1 MANPTVFPGR
11 ASPWL
16 GSLWQ
21 TDPMP
26 KGTGRTWITVFL
38 VLLGLSGGSNAAHA
52 QVSDDLGVIGQL
64 QYQDA
69 SGAKVTVAGVDLSID
84 DVGGATTDPDGSF
97 RIPVPGPGE
106 YTINIDVTTL
116 PAGVELRDAERTSLQ
131 VIVSENADQ
140 RIIFPLVLAGAGN
153 ATSAPESEGNWS
165 VRRVGQ
171 LTLEGLKLGLYL
183 AMAAIG
189 LSLIFGTTGL
199 VNFAH
204 AELITWGAL
213 MAYFFNLYGLVGM
226 FGFFAGWPAPFGG
239 GVNFILAT
247 VLSVVMGG
255 VMGYFVNRV
264 VFRTARSRAVSLLAQ
279 MVMTIG
285 LSILLRY
292 VFLYYFGGRYR
303 SYGEYSAQRANEFL
317 GLELTTRDSIAM
329 IVSII
334 ILVGVGVGLT
344 RTRTGRAMRAVSD
357 NKDLAESSGINVEKV
372 ISQVWIFGGAL
383 AALAGSFFGFDQI
396 KWDLGT
402 RILLLVF
409 AAVTLGGLGTA
420 FGALVGAMIVG
431 VAINW
436 STLVIDSELKNL
448 TALVV
453 LILALLLRPQG
464 ILGRKQRIG

>member
-1 MANPTVFPGR
+1 MGTRR
-11 ASPWL
+11 AWL
-16 GSLWQ
+16 S
-21 TDPMP
+21 
-26 KGTGRTWITVFL
+26 VVL
-38 VLLGLSGGSNAAHA
+38 VLLGIGSGSQVAYA
-52 QVSDDLGVIGQL
+52 QVSDDLGVIGEL

-69 SGAKVTVAGVDLSID
+69 TGAKITVAGVDLSID
-84 DVGGATTDPDGSF
+84 DVGGATTDQDGSF

-106 YTINIDVTTL
+106 YTITIDVATL
-116 PAGVELRDAERTSLQ
+116 PAGVSLRDPERVSLQ
-131 VIVSENADQ
+131 VVVSENADQ
-140 RIIFPLVLAGAGN
+140 RIIFPLTFGASSG
-153 ATSAPESEGNWS
+153 ATTSASAASTESEGNWS
-165 VRRVGQ
+165 VRRVSQ

-204 AELITWGAL
+204 AELVTWGTL
-213 MAYFFNLYGLVGM
+213 MAYFFNIYGLVGV
-226 FGFFAGWPAPFGG
+226 FGFLAGWPAPFGG
-239 GVNFILAT
+239 GVNFIIAT
-247 VLSVVMGG
+247 ALSVVMGG
-255 VMGYFVNRV
+255 AMGYLVNRFI
-264 VFRTARSRAVSLLAQ
+264 FRTARNRAVSLLAQ

-285 LSILLRY
+285 LSILMRY
-292 VFLYYFGGRYR
+292 VFLYFFGGRYR
-303 SYGEYSAQRANEFL
+303 SYGDYSSQRANEFL
-317 GLELTTRDSIAM
+317 GMELTTRDAIAM
-329 IVSII
+329 VVSVV
-334 ILVGVGVGLT
+334 ILIGVGIGLT

-357 NKDLAESSGINVEKV
+357 NKDLAESSGIDVEKV

-383 AALAGSFFGFDQI
+383 AALAGTFFGFDQV

-420 FGALVGAMIVG
+420 FGALVGALIVG
-431 VAINW
+431 IAINW